1 MVDIRMYLNALD
13 GVTELYRQGSIN
25 REECENVVDM
35 LFEIYCFDAAQ
46 KKAIDILD
54 GSVMRY
60 EQSGRS
66 CGFDSTS

>member
-1 MVDIRMYLNALD
+1 MVDIRAYLMAMD
-13 GVTELYRQGSIN
+13 GVAKLYRQGSID
-25 REECENVVDM
+25 RDECENVVDM

-46 KKAIDILD
+46 RKAIDIFD

-66 CGFDSTS
+66 GRLDSVS

>member
-1 MVDIRMYLNALD
+1 MVDIRMYLTAMD
-13 GVTELYRQGSIN
+13 GVAELYRQGSID
-25 REECENVVDM
+25 RDECQNVVDM
-35 LFEIYCFDAAQ
+35 LFETYCFDAAQ
-46 KKAIDILD
+46 KKAIDILY

>member
-1 MVDIRMYLNALD
+1 MVDIRMYLAAMD
-13 GVTELYRQGSIN
+13 GVAELYRQGSID

-60 EQSGRS
+60 KQG
-66 CGFDSTS
+66 